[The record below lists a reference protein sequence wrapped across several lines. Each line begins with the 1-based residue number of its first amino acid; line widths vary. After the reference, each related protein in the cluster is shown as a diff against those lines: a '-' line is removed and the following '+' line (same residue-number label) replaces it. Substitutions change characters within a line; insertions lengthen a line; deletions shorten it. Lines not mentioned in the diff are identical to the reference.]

1 MRPYLKFLS
10 ALTAHNSKEWMDDN
24 KKWYLDSREEFIED
38 VAVMLKGVEAFEP
51 AMAAFKPKDCIF
63 RINRDVRFSANKNPY
78 KNNFS
83 AYFSPKGKK
92 VEWPGYY
99 VHVQPEASFVAG
111 GLWMPSAD
119 LLKKIRREIDYS
131 GAELKKML
139 ASKTIAE
146 VFSGIEGEKLKTS
159 PRDYDADHEFIEFLK
174 LKSFI
179 LSRAMTD
186 RDIDSGNY
194 INVALDSFQRIKPF
208 QDFLSRAIED
218 VEDGSGIL

>member
-10 ALTAHNSKEWMDDN
+10 ALAEHNSKEWMDDN
-24 KKWYLDSREEFIED
+24 KKWYLDARAEFIED
-38 VAVMLKGVEAFEP
+38 VTVILKGVEAFEP
-51 AMAAFKPKDCIF
+51 AMAAFKAKDCIF

-99 VHVQPEASFVAG
+99 VHVQPGASFIGG
-111 GLWMPSAD
+111 GLWMPSSGV
-119 LLKKIRREIDYS
+119 LKKIRKEIDYS
-131 GAELKKML
+131 GGELQEIL
-139 ASKTIAE
+139 EREEISDA
-146 VFSGIEGEKLKTS
+146 FSGIEGEKLKTS
-159 PRDYDADHEFIEFLK
+159 PRDYDTDHEFIEFLK

-179 LSRAMTD
+179 LSKPIAD
-186 RDIDSGNY
+186 SDIDSGNY
-194 INVALDSFQRIKPF
+194 INVALDGFQRMKPF
-208 QDFLSRAIED
+208 QEFLSRAIED

>member
-1 MRPYLKFLS
+1 MRPYLKFLT
-10 ALTAHNSKEWMDDN
+10 ALAENNHKEWMDAN
-24 KKWYLDSREEFIED
+24 KKWYLEAREEFIED
-38 VAVMLKGVEAFEP
+38 VVVMLKGVEAFEP
-51 AMAAFKPKDCIF
+51 AMAAYKAKDCIF

-83 AYFSPKGKK
+83 AYFSAKGKK

-99 VHVQPEASFVAG
+99 VHVQPGASFIGG
-111 GLWMPSAD
+111 GLWMPSSD
-119 LLKKIRREIDYS
+119 SLKKIRREIDYS
-131 GAELKKML
+131 GGELKRIL
-139 ASKTIAE
+139 ESKEISETY
-146 VFSGIEGEKLKTS
+146 SGIEGEKLKTS

-179 LSRAMTD
+179 LSKPMTD
-186 RDIDSGNY
+186 QDINSGNY
-194 INVALDSFQRIKPF
+194 INVALDGFHRMKPF

>member
-1 MRPYLKFLS
+1 MRSYLKFLS
-10 ALTAHNSKEWMDDN
+10 ALAANNSKEWMDDN

-51 AMAAFKPKDCIF
+51 AMATFKPKDCIF

-83 AYFSPKGKK
+83 AYFSAKGKK

-99 VHVQPEASFVAG
+99 VHVQPGASFIGG
-111 GLWMPSAD
+111 GLWMPSSHS
-119 LLKKIRREIDYS
+119 LKKIRREIDYS
-131 GAELKKML
+131 GAELKKIL
-139 ASKTIAE
+139 ESKAIAE
-146 VFSGIEGEKLKTS
+146 VYTGIEGEKLKTS

-179 LSRAMTD
+179 LSKPMTD
-186 RDIDSGNY
+186 QDINSGNF
-194 INVALDSFQRIKPF
+194 INVALDGFQRMKPF
-208 QDFLSRAIED
+208 QEFLSRAIED